1 MSLRLFFGVLLL
13 LLLLG
18 LGFYIKQYYAAPD
31 FSTHMLHYYKST
43 STKVHALDLNRPLLL
58 VFAASWCGTC
68 REELLNMNR
77 YTTLDSTSV
86 LVLSDENWT
95 KINRLKQLAPRLQYG
110 KTIEPFSKLKIHAIP
125 CAFIIGPGGQ
135 WIKKHEGEILW
146 NDPSTRNYFY
156 TLLNLQ
162 CP

>member
-1 MSLRLFFGVLLL
+1 MLFRLFFGVLMLL
-13 LLLLG
+13 VLLG
-18 LGFYIKQYYAAPD
+18 LGFCLKQYYAAPD
-31 FSTHMLHYYKST
+31 FSTQMLHYYKSNT
-43 STKVHALDLNRPLLL
+43 TNLHALDIKRPLLL

-68 REELLNMNR
+68 CKELHNMNR
-77 YTTLDSTSV
+77 YTVLDSSSV
-86 LVLSDENWT
+86 LVLSDENWI

-125 CAFIIGPGGQ
+125 CAYIIGPGGHL
-135 WIKKHEGEILW
+135 IKKHEGEILW
-146 NDPSTRNYFY
+146 NDPSTRNYFF